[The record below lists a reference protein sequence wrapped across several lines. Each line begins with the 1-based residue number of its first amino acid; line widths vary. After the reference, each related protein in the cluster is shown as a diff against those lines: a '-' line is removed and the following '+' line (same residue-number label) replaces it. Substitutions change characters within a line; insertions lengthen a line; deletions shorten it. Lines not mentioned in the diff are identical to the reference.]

1 MSKGEETKSR
11 ILQQAA
17 EVFNQKVYAGT
28 SMSDIMC
35 VTGLQGRNLQPLLRQ
50 RRSIATGF

>member
-50 RRSIATGF
+50 R